1 MSKFI
6 LMADIVSSHEKDGQA
21 LMSDLQALVKW
32 TNTIYGDAI
41 ESPLTITL
49 GDEFQGIVSSA
60 TKGVDIILA
69 MEEYILEEEF
79 DFKLRYVLNEGEVDT
94 PINTD
99 NAHEMLGPGLTSARK
114 RMSEMKKDGRFLIAI
129 KEGDQINKMMKITQ
143 NFIDGWH
150 PKDRSTVSGFL
161 QGHDY
166 KALAKIQQKDDSSLW
181 RRRKSLAIDEYLL
194 CKEVIHHLISNG
206 QDSNKVE

>member
-1 MSKFI
+1 MNRFI
-6 LMADIVSSHEKDGQA
+6 LMADIVSSHEKDSKA
-21 LMSDLQALVKW
+21 LMSDFQALVKW
-32 TNTIYGDAI
+32 TNMIYGDSI

-60 TKGVDIILA
+60 SRGIDIILA

-79 DFKLRYVLNEGEVDT
+79 DFKLRYVLNEGEVET
-94 PINTD
+94 PINED
-99 NAHEMLGPGLTSARK
+99 KAYEMLGPGLTDARK
-114 RMSEMKKDGRFLIAI
+114 MLNEMKKENGRFLISIAAS
-129 KEGDQINKMMKITQ
+129 DQINKMMKITQ
-143 NFIDGWH
+143 HFIDGWH

-194 CKEVIHHLISNG
+194 CKELIHELIDG
-206 QDSNKVE
+206 

>member
-1 MSKFI
+1 MNSFI
-6 LMADIVSSHEKDGQA
+6 LMADIVSSHEKDSKT
-21 LMSDLQALVKW
+21 LMSDFQALVKW
-32 TNTIYGDAI
+32 TNMIYGDSI

-60 TKGVDIILA
+60 SMGVDIILA

-79 DFKLRYVLNEGEVDT
+79 DFKLRYVLNEGEIET
-94 PINTD
+94 PMNED
-99 NAHEMLGPGLTSARK
+99 KAYEMLGPGLTDARS
-114 RMSEMKKDGRFLIAI
+114 MLNDMKKENGRFLISI
-129 KEGDQINKMMKITQ
+129 KTSDKINKMMKITQ
-143 NFIDGWH
+143 HFIDGWH

-194 CKEVIHHLISNG
+194 CKDVIHHLING
-206 QDSNKVE
+206 

>member
-1 MSKFI
+1 MEKARNQFI
-6 LMADIVSSHEKDGQA
+6 LMADVVGSHEKNSEE
-21 LMSDLQALVKW
+21 LMHAFQVLVQW
-32 TNTIYGDAI
+32 TNKIYGDSI

-60 TKGVDIILA
+60 SKGIDIILA

-79 DFKLRYVLNEGEVDT
+79 DFKLRYVLNEGEVET
-94 PINTD
+94 PINEEK
-99 NAHEMLGPGLTSARK
+99 AYEMLGPGLTDARK
-114 RMSEMKKDGRFLIAI
+114 MLNEMKKDNGRFLISV
-129 KEGDQINKMMKITQ
+129 KSSDQINKMMRITQ
-143 NFIDGWH
+143 HFIDSWH

-166 KALAKIQQKDDSSLW
+166 KALAKIQQKDDSTLW

-194 CKEVIHHLISNG
+194 CKDVLHHLLNG
-206 QDSNKVE
+206 

>member
-1 MSKFI
+1 MGAMKKYI
-6 LMADIVSSHEKDGQA
+6 LMADVVGSNEKNSNE
-21 LMSDLQALVKW
+21 LMSDFQMLVSY
-32 TNTIYGDAI
+32 TNKIYSDSI

-60 TKGVDIILA
+60 ITGIDIILA

-79 DFKLRYVLNEGEVDT
+79 DFKLRYVLYEGVVET
-94 PINTD
+94 PINPD
-99 NAHEMLGPGLTSARK
+99 IAHEMLGSGLTNARK
-114 RMSEMKKDGRFLIAI
+114 RLNEMKKDTSRFYISTKSSTEL
-129 KEGDQINKMMKITQ
+129 NKMMKVTQ
-143 NFIDGWH
+143 HFIDGWH

-166 KALAKIQQKDDSSLW
+166 KALAKIHQKDESTLW

-194 CKEVIHHLISNG
+194 CKDLIHHLING
-206 QDSNKVE
+206 

>member
-1 MSKFI
+1 MAAKKRFI
-6 LMADIVSSHEKDGQA
+6 LMADVVGSHEKDGQE
-21 LMSDLQALVKW
+21 LMADFQVLVNY
-32 TNTIYGDAI
+32 TNKIYNDSI

-60 TKGVDIILA
+60 MTGIDIILA

-79 DFKLRYVLNEGEVDT
+79 DFKLRYVLYEGVVETEVNPDK
-94 PINTD
+94 
-99 NAHEMLGPGLTSARK
+99 AYEMLGSGLTNARK
-114 RMSEMKKDGRFLIAI
+114 RLNEMKKDTGRFYISTKSSTA
-129 KEGDQINKMMKITQ
+129 INKMMKVTQ
-143 NFIDGWH
+143 HFIDSWH

-166 KALAKIQQKDDSSLW
+166 KALAKIQQKDESTLW

-194 CKEVIHHLISNG
+194 CKDLIHHLVNG
-206 QDSNKVE
+206 

>member
-1 MSKFI
+1 MEAKKRHI
-6 LMADIVSSHEKDGQA
+6 LMADVVGSHAKDSNELMADFQVLVSY
-21 LMSDLQALVKW
+21 
-32 TNTIYGDAI
+32 TNKIYSESI

-60 TKGVDIILA
+60 ITGIDIILA

-79 DFKLRYVLNEGEVDT
+79 DFKLRYVLYEGVIET
-94 PINTD
+94 PVNAEI
-99 NAHEMLGPGLTSARK
+99 AHEMLGSGLVNARK
-114 RMSEMKKDGRFLIAI
+114 RLNEMKKDSSRFYVST
-129 KEGDQINKMMKITQ
+129 KSSTEINKMMKVTQ
-143 NFIDGWH
+143 HFIDGWH

-166 KALAKIQQKDDSSLW
+166 KALAKIHQKDESTLW

-194 CKEVIHHLISNG
+194 CKDLIHYLV
-206 QDSNKVE
+206 KA

>member
-1 MSKFI
+1 MNRFI
-6 LMADIVSSHEKDGQA
+6 LMADIVSSHEKDSKT
-21 LMSDLQALVKW
+21 LMSDFQVLVKW
-32 TNTIYGDAI
+32 TNMIYGESI

-49 GDEFQGIVSSA
+49 GDEFQGIVTSA
-60 TKGVDIILA
+60 SKGIDIILA

-79 DFKLRYVLNEGEVDT
+79 DFKLRYVLNEGDVET
-94 PINTD
+94 PINKEK
-99 NAHEMLGPGLTSARK
+99 AYEMLGPGLTDARN
-114 RMSEMKKDGRFLIAI
+114 MLNGMKKENGRFLVSINAS
-129 KEGDQINKMMKITQ
+129 EEINKMMKITQ
-143 NFIDGWH
+143 HFIDGWH

-194 CKEVIHHLISNG
+194 CKEVIHHLIDG
-206 QDSNKVE
+206 

>member
-1 MSKFI
+1 MEAKKRHI
-6 LMADIVSSHEKDGQA
+6 LMADVVGSNQKDSNELMADFQMLVSY
-21 LMSDLQALVKW
+21 
-32 TNTIYGDAI
+32 TNKIYRESI

-60 TKGVDIILA
+60 LVGIDIILA

-79 DFKLRYVLNEGEVDT
+79 DFKLRYVLYEGLVET
-94 PINTD
+94 PINPEV
-99 NAHEMLGPGLTSARK
+99 AHEMLGSGLTNARK
-114 RMSEMKKDGRFLIAI
+114 RLNEMKKDTSRFYISTKSSTEL
-129 KEGDQINKMMKITQ
+129 NKMMKVTQ
-143 NFIDGWH
+143 HFIDGWH

-166 KALAKIQQKDDSSLW
+166 KALAKIHQKDESTLW

-194 CKEVIHHLISNG
+194 CKDLIHHLVSG
-206 QDSNKVE
+206 